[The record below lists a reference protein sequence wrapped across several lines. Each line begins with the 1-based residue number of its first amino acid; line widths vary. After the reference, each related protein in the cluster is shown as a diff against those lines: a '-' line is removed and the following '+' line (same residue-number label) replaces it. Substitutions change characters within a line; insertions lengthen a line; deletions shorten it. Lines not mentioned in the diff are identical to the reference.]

1 MNITSV
7 GFIPSETSI
16 NNIASNTATFKDGT
30 IALTREGTFI
40 YNINKKDINDGVV
53 LYGWS
58 PISSNNTNVADN
70 VVLNSYNLSDGTTL
84 SNVSV
89 QEAMEL
95 QETKTIFGGTF

>member
-1 MNITSV
+1 MNITSI

-16 NNIASNTATFKDGT
+16 NNIASNTMTFKDGT
-30 IALTREGTFI
+30 IVLTREGTFI

>member
-30 IALTREGTFI
+30 MALTREGTFI
-40 YNINKKDINDGVV
+40 YNIDKKDINDGVV

-58 PISSNNTNVADN
+58 PIANNNTNVADN
-70 VVLNSYNLSDGTTL
+70 VVLNSYTLSDGTTL

-95 QETKTIFGGTF
+95 QETKIIFGGTF